1 MLGLR
6 RGGLVPPREM
16 EPGVVELGFQVSV
29 VVEPDDGVRDRM
41 AAAGPVQGA
50 VEGRCA
56 GARGGVAG
64 EIEKGPPCAGVPPP
78 FIFRFVYGLDVCL
91 EPFAALFR
99 ELGGR
104 GRATEP

>member
-29 VVEPDDGVRDRM
+29 VVEPDDGVRYRM

-50 VEGRCA
+50 VERRCA
-56 GARGGVAG
+56 
-64 EIEKGPPCAGVPPP
+64 
-78 FIFRFVYGLDVCL
+78 
-91 EPFAALFR
+91 
-99 ELGGR
+99 
-104 GRATEP
+104 